1 MLTDLSESGKT
12 LDGDHSIREENK
24 KNSDWPWKRARKA
37 AVMISFSG
45 KDHLGMQRY
54 VLQSLILL
62 IMLWSCHLNIYFF
75 PTNV

>member
-54 VLQSLILL
+54 VLQFLILL
-62 IMLWSCHLNIYFF
+62 IMFSGSYYGPVI
-75 PTNV
+75 

>member
-12 LDGDHSIREENK
+12 LHGDHSIREENK

-54 VLQSLILL
+54 VLKS
-62 IMLWSCHLNIYFF
+62 
-75 PTNV
+75 